1 MDQRDYYGTKPRRG
15 VWTFLILP
23 ILFFVLGIVGAALA
37 MYNWPSLDKM
47 IHPVSDAQPVTD
59 AAKPTSHA
67 FTAPVQAPV
76 PPPSEAALD
85 QRVATIESRLDQID
99 ARAAAASGD
108 ADRAEGLLIAFS
120 ARRALDRGQPLG
132 YLEGMLRERFGD
144 SDAVAVAQI
153 IAASQ
158 RPVTLAQLQ
167 DGLQALRPVLV
178 APGPDQGVWQ
188 SFKHELSTLFV
199 VRRIDQPSN
208 IPADRL
214 SRAEHALEQG
224 QVDTAAAEVARMPGQ
239 ASAANWLAQARR
251 YVTGRNAL
259 DRIETAALL
268 KPPVKPAPIA
278 APAG

>member
-15 VWTFLILP
+15 VWAFLFLP
-23 ILFFVLGIVGAALA
+23 ILFFLLGIAGAALA

-47 IHPVSDAQPVTD
+47 IHPVSDAQRVTN
-59 AAKPTSHA
+59 AAPPTSHA
-67 FTAPVQAPV
+67 FASPVQPPAPVGD
-76 PPPSEAALD
+76 SALD

-108 ADRAEGLLIAFS
+108 ADRAEGLLIAFA

-132 YLEGMLRERFGD
+132 YLEGMLRERFGG

-167 DGLQALRPVLV
+167 DGLQALRPTLV

-188 SFKHELSTLFV
+188 SFRHELSTLFV
-199 VRRIDQPSN
+199 VRRADEPSN

-239 ASAANWLAQARR
+239 ASATSWLAQARR

-259 DRIETAALL
+259 DRIETDALL
-268 KPPVKPAPIA
+268 KPAAKPAPFT